1 MIGYREMNFDDYA
14 RILRHRLKV
23 ILIPA
28 AVGALVGYLITLFLT
43 PQYTSTSLIL
53 IERPTV
59 PQNLVQSV
67 TTVDLF
73 TRLATMQEQILS
85 RTRLQPLIERYD
97 LYKSERK
104 TSMENAV
111 DQMRKGVA
119 VMPVQFDSTMVK
131 SSGKQPTVPG
141 FSISFTAE
149 NPRLAQQV
157 CTELTSMFMEENL
170 QQHEQ
175 VARGTTDFLST
186 QLAEAKQAL
195 DDQNA
200 KLAEF
205 KSKNLGAMPDDQ
217 QANLQVLGTLNT
229 QLAAITDQLSR
240 AEQDKA
246 YVQSMLA
253 QQETSWQ
260 ASLSDNGGPDNPNPL
275 EDQLAKMKQNL
286 AALRGRYTDDY
297 PDVVKLKS
305 DIAQLEKQIAEEKA
319 GGATAP
325 SQPGGQPQTSDKA
338 ADTKATTDAKA
349 TAPKSVQELRAQ
361 LQQVDILIRTK
372 TKQQEQLQ
380 QQVKAYESRL
390 QVSPVVEQQFKQLTM
405 GHDAA
410 LKFYNDLLASR
421 DQSQMSVDLES
432 RGQGEQFK
440 VLDSPNLPQDPSFP
454 IWWQFTLG
462 GLAGGM
468 VLGIGIAGLLEIRD
482 KAIQDERDVEFY
494 LELPTLALV
503 PSIGGEN
510 GRNGRVKPGG
520 KHQRVKAEK
529 IPA

>member
-1 MIGYREMNFDDYA
+1 MIGYREMSFDDYA
-14 RILRHRLKV
+14 RILRRRLKV
-23 ILIPA
+23 VLLPA
-28 AVGALVGYLITLFLT
+28 AVGAVVGYLITLFL
-43 PQYTSTSLIL
+43 PAQYTSTSLIL

-59 PQNLVQSV
+59 PQTLVQSV
-67 TTVDLF
+67 TTDDLF

-104 TSMENAV
+104 ASMEDAV
-111 DQMRKGVA
+111 DKMRKAVA
-119 VMPVQFDSTMVK
+119 VTPVQFDSSMVK
-131 SSGKQPTVPG
+131 SNSKQTTVPG
-141 FSISFTAE
+141 FSISFTAQ
-149 NPRLAQQV
+149 NPRLVQQV

-170 QQHEQ
+170 HQHEQ
-175 VARGTTDFLST
+175 VARGTTDFLSG

-205 KSKNLGAMPDDQ
+205 KSKNLGALPDDQ
-217 QANLQVLGTLNT
+217 QANFQVLGTLNT
-229 QLAAITDQLSR
+229 QLSAVTDQLSR
-240 AEQDKA
+240 AQQDKA
-246 YVQSMLA
+246 YLQSLLA
-253 QQETSWQ
+253 QQEASWQ
-260 ASLSDNGGPDNPNPL
+260 ANLNENGGANNPL

-305 DIAQLEKQIAEEKA
+305 DIAQLEKQIADEKT
-319 GGATAP
+319 GGAAGH
-325 SQPGGQPQTSDKA
+325 SQPGGQAQPSDNPADANA
-338 ADTKATTDAKA
+338 A
-349 TAPKSVQELRAQ
+349 APKSIQELRAQ

-380 QQVKAYESRL
+380 QQIKGYESRV

-405 GHDAA
+405 GHDSA

-432 RGQGEQFK
+432 RGQGEQFR
-440 VLDSPNLPQDPSFP
+440 VLDSPNLPQDPTFP
-454 IWWQFTLG
+454 IWWQFALG
-462 GLAGGM
+462 GLGGGM
-468 VLGIGIAGLLEIRD
+468 ALGIAIAGLLEVRD
-482 KAIQDERDVEFY
+482 KAIRDERDVEFY

-503 PSIGGEN
+503 PSIGAKN
-510 GRNGRVKPGG
+510 GRNGKAKPER
-520 KHQRVKAEK
+520 KHHKVKAEK